1 MLSSLSHLNVSLV
14 GASQPFSSVP
24 ALDLFS
30 ELKGFSSIGFFLFL
44 FLVVVRSHSCLP

>member
-1 MLSSLSHLNVSLV
+1 MLCSLSHLNVSFV

-24 ALDLFS
+24 ALDSFT
-30 ELKGFSSIGFFLFL
+30 ELKGFSIGFFLFL